1 MDQNLPRLE
10 VDDNPA
16 ILSNFVSLCE
26 LFQNFGNAMDG
37 HVSQRTHDYFVAMHS
52 RLQQIRNRSG
62 DAADLQKAD
71 FVLTQQ
77 WMRIVLWK
85 MSMYHIRLPPES
97 TDDGL
102 SLSFPD
108 QVARNIIQNLSILP
122 THVVEAHGLG
132 MVRINCL
139 IACKVLFAWLY
150 FSWLLRLDIN

>member
-1 MDQNLPRLE
+1 MQLDQNLPKLE
-10 VDDNPA
+10 VEDNPA
-16 ILSNFVSLCE
+16 ILNNFVSLCE

-52 RLQQIRNRSG
+52 RLQQIRGISG

-71 FVLTQQ
+71 FLLTQQ

-132 MVRINCL
+132 MVRINCS
-139 IACKVLFAWLY
+139 K
-150 FSWLLRLDIN
+150 LLRDGFISRGHYGLRV